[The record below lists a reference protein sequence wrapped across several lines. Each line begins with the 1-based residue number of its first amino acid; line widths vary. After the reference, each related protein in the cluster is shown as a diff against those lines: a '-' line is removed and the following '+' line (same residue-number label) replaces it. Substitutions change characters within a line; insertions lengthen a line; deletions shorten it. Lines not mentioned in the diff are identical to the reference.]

1 MVKIFQGELPKRI
14 NVVVDRQLIGVAVF
28 DENGVFETDDKAII
42 DELVRYGYK
51 AELPIKEEKSEE
63 VIKPKKKGRK
73 NASID

>member
-14 NVVVDRQLIGVAVF
+14 NVVVDREQIGVAVF
-28 DENGVFETDDKAII
+28 DENGVFETDNKAII

-51 AELPIKEEKSEE
+51 AELPEVKSEV

-73 NASID
+73 NAGID